1 MDIRPPFSYQAT
13 VGIDWADQKHDVFVH
28 FANGNSYRR
37 KIDSRPEAIQ
47 EWLFEL
53 RSACAEG
60 KIAIAL
66 EQRRGALFYQLCTHS
81 NWIDLY
87 PVNPHSLSS
96 FRLTFF
102 SSRAKDDPIDG
113 QLLEELVRTHRDRLR
128 PYQPEATTERKLY
141 LYCRQRRSLL
151 DLATKAE
158 LKLISTLKQYFP
170 VTVSLFAAIGMKS
183 DIALDF
189 LSRWPTLHDLRR
201 AKVHTLRSFFYAH
214 NSRSQS
220 LIEKRLQQIAEAHEV
235 TDDLALIEPLVLTAK
250 CLVAQLRQFNETINE
265 FDRKIRELFK
275 SHPDH
280 FLFETLPGA
289 GEKLAPRLLSLFGSD
304 RSRWTDA
311 TDLQKYSGIAPVV
324 ERSGKSLWV
333 HRRLSRGPSSSAKL
347 FMSLL
352 SKARDFLPGLIS
364 FTGVNARRENLTT
377 ALSAPWHSSGYA
389 LSSPAGRPTSL
400 TMNPSMST
408 PSQKGLHPLHRLD
421 GPPQTLEGPLEKL
434 YESFD

>member
-13 VGIDWADQKHDVFVH
+13 VGVDWADQKHDVFVR
-28 FANGNSYRR
+28 FTNGNSYRR
-37 KIDSRPEAIQ
+37 KINSRPEAIQ
-47 EWLFEL
+47 EWLLEL

-66 EQRRGALFYQLCTHS
+66 EQRRGALFYQLCTHL

-87 PVNPHSLSS
+87 PINPHSLSS

-113 QLLEELVRTHRDRLR
+113 QLLEELVRTHHDRLR

-151 DLATKAE
+151 DIATKAE
-158 LKLISTLKQYFP
+158 LKLVSTLKQYFP

-189 LSRWPTLHDLRR
+189 LSRWPTLHHLRR
-201 AKVHTLRSFFYAH
+201 AKVHTIRSFFYAH

-235 TDDLALIEPLVLTAK
+235 TDDPALIEPLVLTAK
-250 CLVAQLRQFNETINE
+250 CLVAQLRQFNEIINE

-289 GEKLAPRLLSLFGSD
+289 GEKLAPRLLSVFGSD

-311 TDLQKYSGIAPVV
+311 TDLQKYSGIAPVI

-333 HRRLSRGPSSSAKL
+333 HRRLSRPIFVCQTFHEFAQQSTRFSSWADQFYKRQREKGKSHHSAIR
-347 FMSLL
+347 SLAFKWIRIIFACW
-352 SKARDFLPGLIS
+352 KANKPYDESLYI
-364 FTGVNARRENLTT
+364 NALAKRN
-377 ALSAPWHSSGYA
+377 SS
-389 LSSPAGRPTSL
+389 LSST
-400 TMNPSMST
+400 
-408 PSQKGLHPLHRLD
+408 
-421 GPPQTLEGPLEKL
+421 
-434 YESFD
+434 